1 VGAAVNEQESPAD
14 VQPGPAFD
22 DTGTGT
28 RDQLS
33 SLQGLLVLS
42 MLMTERADD
51 KEILRLVAKAVPSLG
66 RCRLVGVYLVD
77 DEAGTFSNPT
87 LNAAVTSEEDAL
99 VKAQLAVVDTAGGPV
114 GMAGAGWAWAY
125 PLRSLGGNFGYLVAR
140 ADGHPDTHEQFLLR
154 VLALQAGTA
163 LANARSHRRE
173 RETAV
178 ALRAV
183 NAALEES
190 VAAFERGTLIHDRLT
205 RVAVA
210 GEGQE
215 GIADALHELTGFA
228 VAIEDRHGNLVTW
241 AGHGR
246 PDPYPRASPDRRED
260 LLRQMKAGA
269 PFRRNGRLMCMARP
283 RHDVV
288 GLIALVDPDERCG
301 SAEQVALEH
310 AATVL
315 SIELARAHSIAE
327 AELRLGRDLAD
338 ELLGGSDEVTCMT
351 RANALGYDLSRPHRV
366 VVLSFPQTDAGSGA
380 RDRLFHAVLRAAR
393 DTGIQGLQV
402 VRLGTVVLLCGAD
415 GNWHDLLVA
424 VDGDLGDQR
433 CRLGVGGR
441 CERPADFVRSH
452 REAQLALSLVRTDG
466 HENDRVMTFDDLGL
480 LRLLL
485 SVEDTN
491 TLEHFVR
498 ATLATLLDYDANKGS
513 LLVST
518 LGAFLE
524 RGGNYDSTSRAL
536 CVHRSTLKY
545 RLHRIEELSG
555 HDLSSPDVRFNL
567 QLAVRAWQSLSAR
580 REPAAN

>member
-1 VGAAVNEQESPAD
+1 MNEQESPAD
-14 VQPGPAFD
+14 LQPGPAFD
-22 DTGTGT
+22 DLEPGP

-42 MLMTERADD
+42 MVMTERPSD
-51 KEILRLVAKAVPSLG
+51 KEILRLTAAAVPSLG
-66 RCRLVGVYLVD
+66 RCGLVGVYLVD
-77 DEAGTFSNPT
+77 DETGTFSNCA
-87 LNAAVTSEEDAL
+87 LNGAAPSGEDAV
-99 VKAQLAVVDTAGGPV
+99 VKAQLAVVGTAGGPV
-114 GMAGAGWAWAY
+114 GLAGADWGWAY

-173 RETAV
+173 RETAA
-178 ALRAV
+178 ALRAT

-190 VAAFERGTLIHDRLT
+190 VAALERSTRIHDRLN

-228 VAIEDRHGNLVTW
+228 VAIEDRHGNLVSW
-241 AGHGR
+241 AGEDR
-246 PDPYPRASPDRRED
+246 PDPYPKSSSARREH

-269 PFRRNGRLMCMARP
+269 PMRRNGRLMCIARP

-301 SAEQVALEH
+301 PAEQVALEY

-315 SIELARAHSIAE
+315 AIELARAHSIAE

-338 ELLGGSDEVTCMT
+338 ELLGGCDEAICMT

-366 VVLSFPQTDAGSGA
+366 VVVNFPQPAAGSGGT
-380 RDRLFHAVLRAAR
+380 DRLFHAVLRAAR
-393 DTGIQGLQV
+393 DTGMHGLQV

-415 GNWHDLLVA
+415 GNWHDLRAA
-424 VDGDLGDQR
+424 VDADLGEQR

-441 CERPADFVRSH
+441 CERPGDFARSH

-466 HENDRVMTFDDLGL
+466 HEHDRVMVFDDLGL

-485 SVEDTN
+485 SIEDTN

-498 ATLATLLDYDANKGS
+498 ATLATLLDYDANRGS
-513 LLVST
+513 SLVST

-524 RGGNYDSTSRAL
+524 HGGNYDGTSRAL

-555 HDLSSPDVRFNL
+555 QDLSSPDARFNL
-567 QLAVRAWQSLSAR
+567 QLAFRAWQSLAAR
-580 REPAAN
+580 REPVPN